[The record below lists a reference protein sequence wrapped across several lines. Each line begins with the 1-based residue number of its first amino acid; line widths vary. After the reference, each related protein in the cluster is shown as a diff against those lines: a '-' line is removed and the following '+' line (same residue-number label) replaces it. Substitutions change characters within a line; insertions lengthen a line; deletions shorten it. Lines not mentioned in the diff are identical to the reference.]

1 MTIERQPGPRMSIPS
16 IGWCR
21 GGRETQEDHFGLWG
35 DGQRMVAVMA
45 DGMGGHQHGDLAS
58 RWLVEEI
65 GGLATRGLPF
75 DEWIAQGATR
85 AVERMK
91 ERGGVMGTT
100 MAAVEVAR
108 HDGGSELTYTWVGDS
123 RIYAWTAREPLPGA
137 GISLFHRAPYRLWLL
152 SADDSFVWGFFSR
165 GELSIDQV
173 TRHPFKNQLERSVG
187 DMSPGIAKVLKER
200 CVHFSLAADDR
211 ILLCSDGVWESFPRQ
226 EEIHACL
233 NAPEPDRVLLEHLG
247 RAHERGDLHDNVSWL
262 ILTGEVPTTPWNRL
276 PRLSDDRLARALDP
290 EIEDTP

>member
-1 MTIERQPGPRMSIPS
+1 
-16 IGWCR
+16 
-21 GGRETQEDHFGLWG
+21 
-35 DGQRMVAVMA
+35 MVAVMA

-65 GGLATRGLPF
+65 GGLAGQGLPF
-75 DEWIAQGATR
+75 GEWMAQGVNR
-85 AVERMK
+85 AVEQMK
-91 ERGGVMGTT
+91 GRGGLMGTT

-108 HDGGSELTYTWVGDS
+108 RDSGSELTYTWVGDS
-123 RIYAWTAREPLPGA
+123 RIYAWTASQPLPGA
-137 GISLFHRAPYRLWLL
+137 GTPLFHRPPYRLWLL

-165 GELSIDQV
+165 GELSIDQL

-200 CVHFSLAADDR
+200 CVRFSMAADDR
-211 ILLCSDGVWESFPRQ
+211 LLLCSDGLWESFARQ

-233 NAPEPDRVLLEHLG
+233 NAREPDRVLLEHLG

-262 ILTGEVPTTPWNRL
+262 ILTGEVPTTPWTRL
-276 PRLSDDRLARALDP
+276 PRLDDDRLPRAPDLEAEEAP
-290 EIEDTP
+290 